1 MSTILNLAPQSV
13 WKHFH
18 ELTQVPRPSGHLKN
32 IQKFLLDFGKE
43 IGVET
48 FKDEIGNIIYK
59 KPAYP
64 GMEDRKTVILQA
76 HMDMVPQ
83 KNKDKE
89 HNFVTDPITT
99 RIVDDWVYADGTTLG
114 SDDGMGVAAIMAVME
129 DKNLKHGPLQALIT
143 ADEETGMFG
152 AFGLKPG
159 TIDGDILLNLDSE
172 TEGQLYIGC
181 AGGVD
186 VTCTMEYKEVPVT
199 EGKAAIKVVVK
210 GPRGGHSGLE
220 ISEGRANSN
229 KLMARLVTE
238 LAEHDGA
245 CLVSWE
251 GGNMRNSIPRE
262 VDVILTVDADC
273 LTDAKERAVACEKVF
288 NDEFN
293 EVDSKIHILVKDVDL
308 PAMEVPQEISDNIID
323 ALLACQNGVMRYIP
337 SVRDTVET
345 SSNLAI
351 VKVKEGKVEVN
362 ILTRSSRDSMK
373 RYMAKSIAAAFRMAG
388 MKVGFSGAYSGWAPD
403 VNSPILKA
411 MKEAYKAQFGK
422 EALVKVVHAGLECG
436 VIGATVPGLDM
447 ISFGPTL
454 ESPHTPNERCYIPSV
469 QRFYDFL
476 VATLENTPKK

>member
-48 FKDEIGNIIYK
+48 FKDDIGNIIYK

-199 EGKAAIKVVVK
+199 EGKVAIKVVVK

-454 ESPHTPNERCYIPSV
+454 ESPHTPNERCHIPSV